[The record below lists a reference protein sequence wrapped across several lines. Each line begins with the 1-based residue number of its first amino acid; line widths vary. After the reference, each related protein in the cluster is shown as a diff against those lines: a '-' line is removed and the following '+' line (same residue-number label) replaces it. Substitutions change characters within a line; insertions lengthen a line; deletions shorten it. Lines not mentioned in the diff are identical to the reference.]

1 MAVLKIHVIRHRLD
15 DRLKYA
21 INPEK
26 TAQPDF
32 PNLNGLPDTLTD
44 AFNCYC
50 DSAYE
55 DMTETKKFI
64 GKEGNVLGY
73 HFIQSFK
80 PGEVTP
86 AQAHDIGIKFIERC
100 FANDYQ
106 VVIGTHTDKDH
117 IHNHI
122 IVNSVSFETGKKYRS
137 TPETFYALRGI
148 SDEICRA
155 HGLSVIEN
163 PKSRKGK
170 HYAEWKADQE
180 YRPTIRAEIRKDIDI
195 VLMQARTLDEFWNLL
210 RKRGYDIRTNPNR
223 KYVAIRPPNGK
234 RYIRLKSLGDNYTPG
249 RLSIRI
255 ENQRGNIIS
264 NLQKLQQRHEK
275 RKHRKKY
282 YPLPYAGQY
291 RLRLILFRTPRI
303 TFRGIR
309 ALYWRYV
316 YMLGKVRAQKAPR
329 AVRGMMIEELKKLEQ
344 YKRQYYFLRD
354 NRLNTKNDICLYREG
369 TENEIYVLTDRR
381 KQLYRTIRQSDEEQP
396 ELREQIAQ
404 INAELRELRKKRK
417 LCDAVIDTAPEMKI
431 QLHEANAV
439 WEQIDQKEKIKKGA
453 KAYEPRECSNRPNGP
468 HDAGYNRNRRSFDG
482 ERSRPPR
489 NTADRG
495 YEK

>member
-1 MAVLKIHVIRHRLD
+1 MACRSSKIRSRA
-15 DRLKYA
+15 K
-21 INPEK
+21 
-26 TAQPDF
+26 
-32 PNLNGLPDTLTD
+32 
-44 AFNCYC
+44 
-50 DSAYE
+50 
-55 DMTETKKFI
+55 
-64 GKEGNVLGY
+64 
-73 HFIQSFK
+73 
-80 PGEVTP
+80 
-86 AQAHDIGIKFIERC
+86 
-100 FANDYQ
+100 
-106 VVIGTHTDKDH
+106 
-117 IHNHI
+117 
-122 IVNSVSFETGKKYRS
+122 VN
-137 TPETFYALRGI
+137 
-148 SDEICRA
+148 
-155 HGLSVIEN
+155 
-163 PKSRKGK
+163 
-170 HYAEWKADQE
+170 HYAEWKAD
-180 YRPTIRAEIRKDIDI
+180 RNT
-195 VLMQARTLDEFWNLL
+195 VLRFARRYARILTSFLCRRRTLDEFWNLL

-439 WEQIDQKEKIKKGA
+439 WEQIDQKEKIKEGA